1 MVAAI
6 GGVGP
11 LGSMASLSVLG
22 ISARGG
28 RPLAVGAAATTG
40 NQIPVRKVPKLT
52 PEPAPSTEVKISDAG
67 RKALAAFEA
76 RSVLRPSFVA
86 SESAAVARAN
96 RVAPADVGIA
106 GSVSNLRAGES
117 AIPAGKSDVA
127 LSDQAL
133 MSLILA
139 LLAEVQGSENA
150 SVAAQAHQLAAS
162 L

>member
-11 LGSMASLSVLG
+11 LGNMASLSVLG

-40 NQIPVRKVPKLT
+40 SQVPVRRVLKLAPGPT
-52 PEPAPSTEVKISDAG
+52 PSTEVKISDAG
-67 RKALAAFEA
+67 RKALACAETHSA
-76 RSVLRPSFVA
+76 SKPGFVA
-86 SESAAVARAN
+86 MESAALARAN

-106 GSVSNLRAGES
+106 GSVSNLGAGES
-117 AIPAGKSDVA
+117 VTPAGKSDVA
-127 LSDQAL
+127 LSDQVL

-139 LLAEVQGSENA
+139 LLAEARSSENA
-150 SVAAQAHQLAAS
+150 SVAAQANQLTAS